1 MIVIVVISL
10 LFNILLC
17 YATWN
22 TLRKVE
28 IMEDAVNNF
37 YSRLSITLHTMRI
50 IDERQMFEKD
60 DEVGEVF
67 SQITDIINDLRPL
80 IYGSDSNDG
89 SKEN

>member
-1 MIVIVVISL
+1 
-10 LFNILLC
+10 
-17 YATWN
+17 
-22 TLRKVE
+22 
-28 IMEDAVNNF
+28 MEDAVNNF